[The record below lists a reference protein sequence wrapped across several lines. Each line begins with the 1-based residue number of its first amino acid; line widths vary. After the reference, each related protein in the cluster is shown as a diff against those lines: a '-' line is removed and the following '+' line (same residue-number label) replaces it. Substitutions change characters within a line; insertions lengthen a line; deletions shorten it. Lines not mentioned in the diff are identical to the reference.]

1 MVCNII
7 DECKCYAYKG
17 EGNPMSNQFCAARRG
32 PQLKPCPADCC
43 AGGCPGQVKGITPR
57 QPYRIVGRPV
67 QRDERIEDNFNVMF
81 IALVA
86 VTILFLIYIT

>member
-67 QRDERIEDNFNVMF
+67 QRIEDNFNVMF

>member
-32 PQLKPCPADCC
+32 TQLKPCPADCC

-67 QRDERIEDNFNVMF
+67 QRIEDNFNVMF

>member
-1 MVCNII
+1 
-7 DECKCYAYKG
+7 
-17 EGNPMSNQFCAARRG
+17 MSNQFCAARRG

-67 QRDERIEDNFNVMF
+67 QRIEDNFNVMF

>member
-17 EGNPMSNQFCAARRG
+17 EGNPMSNQFCATRRG

-67 QRDERIEDNFNVMF
+67 QRIEDNFNVMF